1 MTSPSAGSAPTN
13 SPASPP
19 PAPQAAPSSVPVH
32 PGLLVVIEKGS
43 APGGGVACLPGGRR
57 R

>member
-43 APGGGVACLPGGRR
+43 TPGGGETRQQF
-57 R
+57 